1 MSIFNW
7 FKVHEV
13 RMNKIYTIIQKEWS
27 EVFKNRMVV
36 FTVAFLPLLM
46 TAIPLG
52 VIYSTRATSAT
63 SGNALESQLPTEMTQ
78 SMCPSELSGSECFQV
93 FMVSEFMMLFMLV
106 PVAIPVTIAAYSIVG
121 EKTTHSLEPLLA
133 TPITTIELLVG
144 KCLAA
149 VIPAVIATYAAF
161 GIFALGTWVIV
172 ANRMLLMAFLD
183 ARWLIAIFIV
193 GPLLALLAVIFSL
206 MISSRVNDPRV
217 AEQISMVIILPV
229 LGGFFGQVAG
239 LFVINKQIISIVA
252 VILGALDALM
262 VYLATRVFQREQIL
276 TKWK

>member
-1 MSIFNW
+1 
-7 FKVHEV
+7 
-13 RMNKIYTIIQKEWS
+13 MNKIQTIIRKEWA
-27 EVFKNRMVV
+27 EVFKNRMVI
-36 FTVAFLPLLM
+36 FTVIFLPLLM

-52 VIYSTRATSAT
+52 IIYSTRGTASAA
-63 SGNALESQLPTEMTQ
+63 GNAVSNQLPSEMTQ
-78 SMCPSELSGSECFQV
+78 SLCPNGLSGSECFQV

-121 EKTTHSLEPLLA
+121 EKTTRSLEPLLA
-133 TPITTIELLVG
+133 TPITTLELLVG

-149 VIPAVIATYAAF
+149 VIPAILATYAAF

-172 ANRMLLMAFLD
+172 ANKMLLAALLD
-183 ARWLIAIFIV
+183 TRWLLAIFVV

-217 AEQISMVIILPV
+217 AEQISMIIILPV
-229 LGGFFGQVAG
+229 LAGFFGQVAG
-239 LFVINKQIISIVA
+239 LFVLNKAIISVVA
-252 VILGALDALM
+252 LVMLGLDILM

-276 TKWK
+276 TRWK